1 MRVRVGS
8 FRFNVSLSFT
18 AAAEQMDGVRFFFFL
33 STIACE
39 IVFSLFVRVVF
50 LQTRAVFQNKSTG
63 KGQPSVAQ
71 ATEVQVQFS
80 ILCL

>member
-18 AAAEQMDGVRFFFFL
+18 AAAEQMDRVWFFFGVQL
-33 STIACE
+33 R
-39 IVFSLFVRVVF
+39 VKLFSLCLYGLFFCNRVQF
-50 LQTRAVFQNKSTG
+50 FQNKSTG

-71 ATEVQVQFS
+71 AAEVQAQFS